1 MKRFLNSPTLMT
13 WMSYSTKAL
22 ALFGILPLVL
32 KLFSPGDIV
41 LWYLFA
47 TIITMQSLAD
57 FGFRQTFSRI
67 ISYAFKGV
75 SEIVVYTGKNNT
87 TVQSDGEPNL
97 PLLNDIVANMKY
109 IYLRLTLIIFVI
121 MSVAGTWVMY
131 KPTQQASNI
140 TEAWYSWAI
149 VLVVSC
155 ISFYGRLYMNFLE
168 GLFKIALV
176 RRVETLTSLGSIIC
190 SILVLLFAP
199 TLLNLILVNQ
209 LWVLVV
215 TYRDYY
221 LCKTTDNGFYLKVAK
236 PLSFNKTLFSKIW
249 PPAWRSGISGLM
261 SIGLTNATGIIYAQV
276 GSTADVA
283 AYLLAL
289 RIISQIRDISMA
301 PFYSK
306 LPLLA
311 MLRAKNDLLTLIKT
325 VKRGM
330 LLSHSVFL
338 IGVITIGI
346 FSNSFL
352 HIIGSDVQF
361 VTPMLWAL
369 LSLAFFAHRFGA
381 MHIQVYLSTNHV
393 ISHIADGVSGII
405 YISVSLLLVS
415 SMGIYAIPVGMLAGY
430 LGFYAWYAAKN
441 SYQSMNVNFWDFE
454 KNTTF
459 LPFTIAITY
468 FIISLCFK

>member
-1 MKRFLNSPTLMT
+1 MT

-32 KLFSPGDIV
+32 KQFTSGDIV

-75 SEIVVYTGKNNT
+75 TEIITYTGKNNT
-87 TVQSDGEPNL
+87 TVQTDGEPNL

-109 IYLRLTLIIFVI
+109 IYLRLTIIIFVI
-121 MSVAGTWVMY
+121 MSIAGTWVMY

-149 VLVVSC
+149 VLLVSC

-176 RRVETLTSLGSIIC
+176 RRVETLTSLGSIIS
-190 SILVLLFAP
+190 SILVLIFAP
-199 TLLNLILVNQ
+199 TLLNLIIVNQ
-209 LWVLVV
+209 FWVLVV
-215 TYRDYY
+215 IYRDYY
-221 LCKTTDNGFYLKVAK
+221 LCKTTDDAFYKKVSK
-236 PLSFNKTLFSKIW
+236 PLPFNKDLFAKVW

-283 AYLLAL
+283 SYLLAL
-289 RIISQIRDISMA
+289 RIISQVRDISMA

-311 MLRAKNDLLTLIKT
+311 MLRAKNDLAALLKT

-330 LLSHSVFL
+330 LMSHSVFL
-338 IGVITIGI
+338 MGVLAIGI
-346 FSNSFL
+346 FSNTFL
-352 HIIGSDVQF
+352 KLIGSDVAF

-405 YISVSLLLVS
+405 YILVTLLLIS

-441 SYQSMNVNFWDFE
+441 SYKTLDVNFWNFE
-454 KNTTF
+454 KNTSF
-459 LPFTIAITY
+459 LPITIAITY
-468 FIISLCFK
+468 FIISLYLK